1 MRQTHTFLLTVLM
14 EDGESELRYGRI
26 QYIADE
32 SEAFFRSTEELLA
45 FVRQAVTRVMPSPQA
60 PDETQSG
67 E

>member
-1 MRQTHTFLLTVLM
+1 MRQTHTFLLTVVH

-32 SEAFFRSTEELLA
+32 REVFFSSTEELLA
-45 FVRQAVTRVMPSPQA
+45 FVRQVVTRAPPPPQA
-60 PDETQSG
+60 PREVQSG